1 MAQTLEHQAG
11 QLDHSGHLVEHSCFH
26 IFSFIQNHTNWY
38 EMNSEM
44 INLLKKEK
52 RTYPG
57 PPNGPGKGL
66 EGKKRGSFGPVVSR

>member
-44 INLLKKEK
+44 INLLKKRREHTQG
-52 RTYPG
+52 RQMG
-57 PPNGPGKGL
+57 Q
-66 EGKKRGSFGPVVSR
+66 ERD